1 MKSIFKKIAFV
12 LALAMVVTMMPTKA
26 AAAAES
32 DGPQMYSTLKL
43 YLGGDVTE
51 TYAGQRYAKVW
62 NKDGYDVEF
71 ESSDTSVATV
81 NSKGYVT
88 AKKVGSAVVTATF
101 TDEDGNTVEKE
112 CEVTVKK
119 NAVRAGLS
127 SASTKLVTEEGI
139 KVGETVQLTAVRKD
153 ADGNTV
159 WSGRDVITDA
169 VRFLSSNTEI
179 FTVQKTT
186 GKITGVAEG
195 EATLYVWGVQSEG
208 KDKETGEY
216 PATTE
221 RKEYKVK
228 VVTGNPVVT
237 GATVKSVTKIELD
250 VKGVTKDNVKDL
262 KIMNEFGGDI
272 KTLFKDPV
280 LSEDGKTITLEK
292 YVQLVNDEKLGF
304 AFGEEEAFTLTV
316 KIGEVEKIVLVG
328 PATAVVAGDPT
339 NIDIRFL
346 DANNIELAIPNSG
359 LSFSVDDNTFAYVD
373 QTNRKISIYQ
383 VGKSVTLEATYFTGK
398 YDENW
403 NAIELKSNKITVT
416 GVDATVATAKEIQFN
431 REDKDYS
438 ATNPITIYTDSVG
451 ERLHAKV
458 ILSTENSFVT
468 TNQAPSAFSF
478 ETLDP
483 SVLLVDAA
491 TGTLV
496 PVKAGTARILVKFD
510 NGSAKINGVAT
521 VRVLDKTNLTG
532 VVANQQSVAIS
543 NANDVETATIE
554 FTGKDQYGQ
563 DKAIENLQV
572 ERLTSPNNVDAAHW
586 TIDGNKLT
594 FKGCDQTPGTYTY
607 RVFADNAKKVS
618 TVVSVIVKKPT
629 VPMTDGAPDI
639 SKAASYRIVPMSGN
653 VELDPSKADSN
664 AEYKFRIVAQDGAGV
679 AFAVVKDNGVINE
692 LAVKFGNDT
701 FKAFDDTD
709 RDADGIYTV
718 NFAVTGSG
726 ITVSGGAISLAEGSG
741 DNVFMKRTSYAVK
754 EGDFVITGKYSSRV
768 LIPLTGKTAVKKTAP
783 SVSVESAVVQTA
795 SGAAAD
801 VEVAILAKL
810 KVNDDAKYTILG
822 FGEALNKN
830 LGKGTSYVLV
840 KSVKVAEKLDN
851 GNYIVH
857 TVNLNQYFSVTVTQ

>member
-139 KVGETVQLTAVRKD
+139 KVGETVQLTA
-153 ADGNTV
+153 
-159 WSGRDVITDA
+159 
-169 VRFLSSNTEI
+169 
-179 FTVQKTT
+179 
-186 GKITGVAEG
+186 G

-438 ATNPITIYTDSVG
+438 ATNPITIYTLAQ
-451 ERLHAKV
+451 RT
-458 ILSTENSFVT
+458 LS
-468 TNQAPSAFSF
+468 
-478 ETLDP
+478 
-483 SVLLVDAA
+483 
-491 TGTLV
+491 
-496 PVKAGTARILVKFD
+496 
-510 NGSAKINGVAT
+510 
-521 VRVLDKTNLTG
+521 
-532 VVANQQSVAIS
+532 
-543 NANDVETATIE
+543 
-554 FTGKDQYGQ
+554 
-563 DKAIENLQV
+563 
-572 ERLTSPNNVDAAHW
+572 
-586 TIDGNKLT
+586 
-594 FKGCDQTPGTYTY
+594 
-607 RVFADNAKKVS
+607 
-618 TVVSVIVKKPT
+618 
-629 VPMTDGAPDI
+629 
-639 SKAASYRIVPMSGN
+639 
-653 VELDPSKADSN
+653 
-664 AEYKFRIVAQDGAGV
+664 
-679 AFAVVKDNGVINE
+679 
-692 LAVKFGNDT
+692 
-701 FKAFDDTD
+701 
-709 RDADGIYTV
+709 
-718 NFAVTGSG
+718 
-726 ITVSGGAISLAEGSG
+726 
-741 DNVFMKRTSYAVK
+741 
-754 EGDFVITGKYSSRV
+754 
-768 LIPLTGKTAVKKTAP
+768 
-783 SVSVESAVVQTA
+783 
-795 SGAAAD
+795 
-801 VEVAILAKL
+801 
-810 KVNDDAKYTILG
+810 
-822 FGEALNKN
+822 
-830 LGKGTSYVLV
+830 
-840 KSVKVAEKLDN
+840 
-851 GNYIVH
+851 
-857 TVNLNQYFSVTVTQ
+857 

>member
-12 LALAMVVTMMPTKA
+12 LALAMVVTMMPAKA

-88 AKKVGSAVVTATF
+88 AKKVGSAVITATF
-101 TDEDGNTVEKE
+101 TAEDGSTVEKE

-169 VRFLSSNTEI
+169 VRFLSSNTDI

-195 EATLYVWGVQSEG
+195 EATLYVWAVQSEG

-221 RKEYKVK
+221 RKEYTVK

-292 YVQLVNDEKLGF
+292 YVQLVNDEKLSF
-304 AFGEEEAFTLTV
+304 AFGEEEPFQLTV

-339 NIDIRFL
+339 SIDIRFL
-346 DANNIELAIPNSG
+346 DANNVELAIPNSG
-359 LSFSVDDNTFAYVD
+359 LTFTVDDNTFAYVD

-383 VGKSVTLEATYFTGK
+383 VGKTVTLEASYFTGK

-438 ATNPITIYTDSVG
+438 ANPVTIYTDSVG
-451 ERLHAKV
+451 EHLFAKV

-468 TNQAPSAFSF
+468 SVQAPTAFSF

-510 NGSAKINGVAT
+510 NGTAKINGVAT
-521 VRVLDKTNLTG
+521 VRVLEKTNLTG
-532 VVANQQSVAIS
+532 VVASQQSVAIS
-543 NANDVETATIE
+543 NANDVETATIT

-563 DKAIENLQV
+563 DKNIELLQV

-607 RVFADNAKKVS
+607 RVFVDNAKKVS

-629 VPMTDGAPDI
+629 IPTTNGVADI
-639 SKAASYRIVPMSGN
+639 SKAASYRIVPMGGN
-653 VELDPSKADSN
+653 VELDPSKADSS

-679 AFAVVKDNGVINE
+679 AFAVVKDSGVIKE

-709 RDADGIYTV
+709 RDVDGIYTV

-726 ITVSGGAISLAEGSG
+726 ITVSGSAVSLAADSN
-741 DNVFMKRTSYAVK
+741 DNVYMNGTSYAVK
-754 EGDFVITGKYSSRV
+754 EGDFVITGKYNSRV
-768 LIPLTGKTAVKKTAP
+768 LIPLTGNTSVKKTAP
-783 SVSVESAVVQTA
+783 SVSVETAVVETV
-795 SGAAAD
+795 SGSPAD
-801 VEVAILAKL
+801 VEVAVLAKL

-822 FGEALNKN
+822 FGEALNKE

-851 GNYIVH
+851 GNYIIH